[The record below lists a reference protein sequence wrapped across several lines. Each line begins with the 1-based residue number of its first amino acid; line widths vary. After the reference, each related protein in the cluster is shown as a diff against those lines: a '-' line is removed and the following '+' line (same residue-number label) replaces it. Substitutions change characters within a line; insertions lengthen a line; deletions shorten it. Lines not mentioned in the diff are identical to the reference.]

1 MPEFLDHTIL
11 VLPKFKYM
19 HDRLLGPSYK
29 HINTLKIHENAR
41 LLVAYIGFLCI
52 ALDFRGHWIRWN
64 IRRRDNKS
72 LMNFRICFI
81 VIHWIEFATIIQNQV
96 FFCFWMMRFKMWRA
110 IYFTSLLCS
119 WLFKNGLRPWEM
131 PVIYILE
138 WAQVL
143 MHMAIF
149 FIPTMGEPEYVRS
162 SFSRSERE
170 KKILS
175 SSSRKSSSGR
185 EY

>member
-1 MPEFLDHTIL
+1 
-11 VLPKFKYM
+11 M
-19 HDRLLGPSYK
+19 HCSG
-29 HINTLKIHENAR
+29 
-41 LLVAYIGFLCI
+41 
-52 ALDFRGHWIRWN
+52 GHWIRWN

-96 FFCFWMMRFKMWRA
+96 FFCFWMMRLNVA
-110 IYFTSLLCS
+110 SLYISLCS

-149 FIPTMGEPEYVRS
+149 SFPQWSAAVS
-162 SFSRSERE
+162 SPFWA
-170 KKILS
+170 
-175 SSSRKSSSGR
+175 RKSRPRNPHPAWNIKNIRVSESNPAEGISPICSCEAAR
-185 EY
+185 EFYYGFCHYGTMMTDVA

>member
-96 FFCFWMMRFKMWRA
+96 FSVFGWCGSRFSRCGVLWRL
-110 IYFTSLLCS
+110 YFSRF
-119 WLFKNGLRPWEM
+119 LFMIIQERIEAVGNASYLHSRVSPSTYAYG
-131 PVIYILE
+131 Y
-138 WAQVL
+138 
-143 MHMAIF
+143 F
-149 FIPTMGEPEYVRS
+149 FHSHNWPSS
-162 SFSRSERE
+162 SFEALLSA
-170 KKILS
+170 KKILI
-175 SSSRKSSSGR
+175 
-185 EY
+185 